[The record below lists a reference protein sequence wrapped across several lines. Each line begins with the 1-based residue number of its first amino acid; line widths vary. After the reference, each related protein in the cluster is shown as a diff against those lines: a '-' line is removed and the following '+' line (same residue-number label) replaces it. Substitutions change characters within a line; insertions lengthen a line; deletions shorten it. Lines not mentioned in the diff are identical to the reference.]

1 MKTTVCEKK
10 EVLSEAAN
18 GGLSIATHAW
28 FMAKDFHFYFTD
40 LFLILKQERKR
51 SESY

>member
-1 MKTTVCEKK
+1 MKTIVCEKK

-18 GGLSIATHAW
+18 GRLSVATHAW

-40 LFLILKQERKR
+40 LLIILKQEGKKDK
-51 SESY
+51 